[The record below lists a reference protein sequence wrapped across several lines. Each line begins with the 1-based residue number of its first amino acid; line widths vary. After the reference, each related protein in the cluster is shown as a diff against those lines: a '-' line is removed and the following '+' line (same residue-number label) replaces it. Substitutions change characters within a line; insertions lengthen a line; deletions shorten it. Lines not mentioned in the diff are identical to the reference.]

1 MAARP
6 RHSRGSTAGPADR
19 YSACHGRLG
28 SSRPAW
34 VPPRRSE
41 TPAMS
46 RPWPSVSP
54 YPNSYENHERRV
66 TNTGDAQ
73 TRVTY
78 GECMYS
84 KGDHR
89 CSSRSLADPDHVL
102 RLVAARI
109 RSPRPSAFVA
119 RRLGR
124 HRRSYVGGHRRQS
137 AMADAGSHPRL
148 AGTRQRAHRRV
159 AATTRPTANPQ
170 ELEAIMTGVRGSLCT
185 AGRLGG

>member
-6 RHSRGSTAGPADR
+6 RHPRGSTAGPADR
-19 YSACHGRLG
+19 YSACHGRSG
-28 SSRPAW
+28 HPDRPGYLQGG
-34 VPPRRSE
+34 SE
-41 TPAMS
+41 TSAMS

-54 YPNSYENHERRV
+54 YPNSYENYERRL

-78 GECMYS
+78 GECTYS

-89 CSSRSLADPDHVL
+89 CSSRSLADPITCFG
-102 RLVAARI
+102 RVAARI

-124 HRRSYVGGHRRQS
+124 HRRSYVGGHRRRS